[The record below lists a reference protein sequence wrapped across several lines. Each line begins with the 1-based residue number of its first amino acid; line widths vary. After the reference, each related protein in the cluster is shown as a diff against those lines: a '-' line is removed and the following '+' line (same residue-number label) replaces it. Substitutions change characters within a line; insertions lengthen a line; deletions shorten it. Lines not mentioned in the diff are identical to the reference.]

1 MDNYKPNSRVSKNK
15 DTEEVIKRTK
25 VEKVIT
31 GVVKSKKKNGLLS
44 MFMPEEVTDIK
55 SHIIFEV
62 LIPAAKKAV
71 SDGVNMML
79 FGETGNSRKS
89 ATSSKVSYR
98 EYYGR
103 EEREVERGRDRG
115 RSRAGGYSYDDII
128 LESRAEANDVISRLD
143 EIIDVYGMA
152 SVADLYDL
160 VGITGQYT
168 DNNYGWKDIGSA
180 SHVSVRD
187 GYLLKLPI
195 ARPLNLN

>member
-1 MDNYKPNSRVSKNK
+1 MENYKPNSRVSKNVG
-15 DTEEVIKRTK
+15 TEKEGVKRDK
-25 VEKVIT
+25 VEKVVK

-44 MFMPEEVTDIK
+44 MFMSEGITDIK
-55 SHIIFEV
+55 SHIVFEV

-79 FGETGNSRKS
+79 FGETGSSRKS
-89 ATSSKVSYR
+89 STSSKVSYR

-115 RSRAGGYSYDDII
+115 RYRSGGYSYDDIT
-128 LESRAEANDVISRLD
+128 LETRAEANDVLSRLD
-143 EIIDVYGMA
+143 ELIEVYGMA

-160 VGITGQYT
+160 VGISGQYT
-168 DNNYGWKDIGSA
+168 DNKYGWKDIRSA

-187 GYLLKLPI
+187 GYLLKLPM
-195 ARPLNLN
+195 ARPLN